1 MNESMKD
8 RTDLKPWDR
17 QKGESP
23 LAYQAFLAYRDLGEA
38 RSFVGAAH
46 ALGKS
51 NSLVRRWATRY
62 DWRDR
67 AWAYDVAQAR
77 EAEEALRQQ
86 REESLRRQARDSDQL
101 QRLAMA
107 RLSGLI
113 RRDPASGEVSLDPGV
128 TPRDAVTIYKLALE
142 LEDRLMGT
150 SQAQPYDED
159 VTEQQLRRMSTEQLR
174 ELLALSRERAGDEV
188 EVHDGD
194 K

>member
-1 MNESMKD
+1 MNESIKD

-17 QKGESP
+17 RRQESTV
-23 LAYQAFLAYRDLGEA
+23 AYQAFLVYRDLGA
-38 RSFVGAAH
+38 DRTFIAAAN

-51 NSLVRRWATRY
+51 TSLLRRWAACY

-67 AWAYDVAQAR
+67 TWAWDVARAR

-150 SQAQPYDED
+150 SQAQPYEED

-188 EVHDGD
+188 EHADGD
-194 K
+194 N